1 MGEAAGGTVDLLV
14 IGAGPA
20 GAHAALRAR
29 ACGLTVLLVDEN
41 HDAGGQVWRPLPPG
55 FTRRPGVP
63 LSADARAG
71 DDLRA
76 ALRGGGVDCR
86 FGHKVWNIGT
96 DLRCDLIG
104 PDGSVGSRPRALLVA
119 TGTT

>member
-1 MGEAAGGTVDLLV
+1 MVEAAGGAVDLLV

-20 GAHAALRAR
+20 GAHAALRAK
-29 ACGLTVLLVDEN
+29 ACGLAVLLVDEN
-41 HDAGGQVWRPLPPG
+41 HDAGGQVYRPLPPG
-55 FTRRPGVP
+55 FSRRPGVP
-63 LSADARAG
+63 LSADAQAG

-76 ALRGGGVDCR
+76 ALRGTGVNCR

-104 PDGSVGSRPRALLVA
+104 PEGSGSWRPRALLA
-119 TGTT
+119 GCR